1 MNSVVEMR
9 KLPDL
14 LTLSRGL
21 VAAAI
26 FSLGFVGARAL
37 EAVILLTILGWTT
50 DIFDGRLARKYHK
63 PPTWIG
69 EREFAFDMVMVFAG
83 LCYLVMSGL
92 INEWLAL
99 IYIVVAAVCIAF
111 FRSKTITMSFAT
123 PLVALPLIVASL
135 KAPRAALWYFIWI
148 AGALVLDWPRF
159 RGVVREFIENAKKLA
174 QR

>member
-1 MNSVVEMR
+1 MR

-26 FSLGFVGARAL
+26 LLLGFVGARAL

-69 EREFAFDMVMVFAG
+69 EREFIFDMVMVFSG

-92 INEWLAL
+92 INGWLAL

-111 FRSKTITMSFAT
+111 FRSKMITMSFAT
-123 PLVALPLIVASL
+123 PLVALPLIVAAV
-135 KAPRAALWYFIWI
+135 KEPRAALWYFIWI
-148 AGALVLDWPRF
+148 VGALALDWSRF
-159 RGVVREFIENAKKLA
+159 KGVVREFLENAKKLA

>member
-1 MNSVVEMR
+1 MMR

-21 VAAAI
+21 VAVVI
-26 FSLGFVGARAL
+26 LGLGFAGARAL

-50 DIFDGRLARKYHK
+50 DILDGRLARKYHK

-69 EREFAFDMVMVFAG
+69 EREFLFDMVMVFSG

-92 INEWLAL
+92 INVWLAL
-99 IYIVVAAVCIAF
+99 VYIAIAAVCIAF
-111 FRSKTITMSFAT
+111 SRSKMITMSFAT
-123 PLVALPLIVASL
+123 PLVALPLIVASF
-135 KAPRAALWYFIWI
+135 KAPRAALWYVIWI
-148 AGALVLDWPRF
+148 AGALILDWPRF
-159 RGVVREFIENAKKLA
+159 KGVVREFLENAKKLA

>member
-1 MNSVVEMR
+1 MT

-21 VAAAI
+21 VAAVILA
-26 FSLGFVGARAL
+26 LGVVGERAL

-50 DIFDGRLARKYHK
+50 DILDGRLARKYHK

-69 EREFAFDMVMVFAG
+69 EREFIFDMVMVFSG

-92 INEWLAL
+92 INAWLAL
-99 IYIVVAAVCIAF
+99 IYITIAVIFIAF
-111 FRSKTITMSFAT
+111 FRSKMITMSFAT
-123 PLVALPLIVASL
+123 PLVALPLIVASI
-135 KAPRAALWYFIWI
+135 KAPRAALWYVLWI
-148 AGALVLDWPRF
+148 AGALALDWSRF
-159 RGVVREFIENAKKLA
+159 KGVVREFLENAKKLA

>member
-1 MNSVVEMR
+1 MVGVIKMR
-9 KLPDL
+9 RLPDL

-26 FSLGFVGARAL
+26 LGLGFVGERAL

-50 DIFDGRLARKYHK
+50 DILDGRLARKYHK

-69 EREFAFDMVMVFAG
+69 EREFIFDMVMVFSG

-92 INEWLAL
+92 INAWLAL
-99 IYIVVAAVCIAF
+99 IYIVVAGICIAF
-111 FRSKTITMSFAT
+111 FRSKMITMSFAT
-123 PLVALPLIVASL
+123 PLVALPLIVASI
-135 KAPRAALWYFIWI
+135 KAPRAALWYLIWI
-148 AGALVLDWPRF
+148 VGAVMLDWSRF
-159 RGVVREFIENAKKLA
+159 KGVVREFLENAKNLT

>member
-1 MNSVVEMR
+1 MKRVVTMKR
-9 KLPDL
+9 LPDL

-26 FSLGFVGARAL
+26 LALGFVGEHAL
-37 EAVILLTILGWTT
+37 EAVILLTIIGWTT

-69 EREFAFDMVMVFAG
+69 EREFAFDMIMVFSG

-92 INEWLAL
+92 IQFVPAL
-99 IYIVVAAVCIAF
+99 VYIMIAAAFIAF
-111 FRSKTITMSFAT
+111 FRSKMITMSFAT
-123 PLVALPLIVASL
+123 PLVALPLIVASI
-135 KAPRAALWYFIWI
+135 KEPRAALWYLIWI
-148 AGALVLDWPRF
+148 VGALLLDWPRF
-159 RGVVREFIENAKKLA
+159 KGVVREFLENAKRLA